1 MAATNYK
8 PDKPKNCTRC
18 GKAIV
23 QTKHGRRLYCY
34 KCREEMQQANQHNY
48 WVRKREANP
57 KVPKKNC
64 HINWQIGDKLIL
76 NGDPPQKIADT
87 LGCSI
92 HTVLS
97 HKSQMK
103 HGNVVY
109 RERERAYESGT
120 QYYDY
125 KAALDKMI
133 SRLHQARG
141 NGMTLEQFRAWL
153 MTAPGQELLANIN
166 GEIRRRG

>member
-8 PDKPKNCTRC
+8 VDKPTNCTRC

-23 QTKHGRRLYCY
+23 QTKHGRRIYCY
-34 KCREEMQQANQHNY
+34 KCRVEAQQANQHSY

-87 LGCSI
+87 LGCSV

-97 HKSQMK
+97 HRSQMK
-103 HGNVVY
+103 TGKIHYQPRVDYGCKF
-109 RERERAYESGT
+109 
-120 QYYDY
+120 YDY
-125 KAALDKMI
+125 KQELDKMLAE
-133 SRLHQARG
+133 LHAKRG
-141 NGMTLEQFRAWL
+141 NGMDMAQFRVWL
-153 MTAPGQELLANIN
+153 TTEDGQALLHHVNQEGRI
-166 GEIRRRG
+166 

>member
-8 PDKPKNCTRC
+8 PDKPTNCTRC

-64 HINWQIGDKLIL
+64 NINWQLGDKLIL

-103 HGNVVY
+103 HGKIHYQPRVDY
-109 RERERAYESGT
+109 GCKF
-120 QYYDY
+120 YDY
-125 KAALDKMI
+125 KQELDKMI
-133 SRLHQARG
+133 VELFKKRG
-141 NGMTLEQFRAWL
+141 NGMDMEQFRAWL
-153 MTAPGQELLANIN
+153 KTDGGQALLRRIN
-166 GEIRRRG
+166 EEGRNL

>member
-8 PDKPKNCTRC
+8 VDKPTNCTRC

-23 QTKHGRRLYCY
+23 QTKHGRRIYCY
-34 KCREEMQQANQHNY
+34 KCRVEAQQKNQRSY

-87 LGCSI
+87 LGCSV

-97 HKSQMK
+97 HRSQMK
-103 HGNVVY
+103 HGKI
-109 RERERAYESGT
+109 
-120 QYYDY
+120 QYLPRVDYGCKFYDY
-125 KAALDKMI
+125 KQELDKMI
-133 SRLHQARG
+133 VELFKKRG
-141 NGMTLEQFRAWL
+141 NGMSLEQFRAWL
-153 MTAPGQELLANIN
+153 TTDGGQDMLRRIN
-166 GEIRRRG
+166 EEGRI

>member
-8 PDKPKNCTRC
+8 VDKPTHCVQC
-18 GKAIV
+18 GKAI
-23 QTKHGRRLYCY
+23 QQGKHGRRIYCHR
-34 KCREEMQQANQHNY
+34 CREAQQQANQHSY

-87 LGCSI
+87 LGCSV

-97 HKSQMK
+97 HRSQMK
-103 HGNVVY
+103 HGKI
-109 RERERAYESGT
+109 
-120 QYYDY
+120 QYLPRVDYGCKFYDY
-125 KAALDKMI
+125 KQELDKMI
-133 SRLHQARG
+133 VELFKKRG
-141 NGMTLEQFRAWL
+141 NGMSLEQFRAWL
-153 MTAPGQELLANIN
+153 TTDGGQDMLRRIN
-166 GEIRRRG
+166 EEGRI

>member
-8 PDKPKNCTRC
+8 PDKPTNCTRC

-64 HINWQIGDKLIL
+64 NINWQLGDKLIL
-76 NGDPPQKIADT
+76 NGDPPQQIADT
-87 LGCSI
+87 LGCSV

-97 HKSQMK
+97 HRSQMK
-103 HGNVVY
+103 HGKI
-109 RERERAYESGT
+109 
-120 QYYDY
+120 QYLPRVDYGCKFYDY
-125 KAALDKMI
+125 KQELDKMLAE
-133 SRLHQARG
+133 LHAKRG
-141 NGMTLEQFRAWL
+141 NGMDMAQFRVWL
-153 MTAPGQELLANIN
+153 TTEDGQALLHHVNQEGRI
-166 GEIRRRG
+166 

>member
-8 PDKPKNCTRC
+8 PDKPTNCTRC

-64 HINWQIGDKLIL
+64 HINWQLGDKMIL
-76 NGDPPQKIADT
+76 DGEQPQKIADT

-97 HKSQMK
+97 HRSKLS
-103 HGNVVY
+103 NNRLVRS
-109 RERERAYESGT
+109 REYNC
-120 QYYDY
+120 QFFDY
-125 KAALDKMI
+125 KAALDAMI
-133 SRLHQARG
+133 VELFKKRG
-141 NGMTLEQFRAWL
+141 NGMDMAQFRVWL
-153 MTAPGQELLANIN
+153 TTEDGQALLHHVNQDGRI
-166 GEIRRRG
+166 

>member
-8 PDKPKNCTRC
+8 VDKPTNCTRC

-64 HINWQIGDKLIL
+64 HINWQLGDKMIL
-76 NGDPPQKIADT
+76 DGEQPQKIADA
-87 LGCSI
+87 LKCSV

-97 HKSQMK
+97 HRSQMK
-103 HGNVVY
+103 HGKI
-109 RERERAYESGT
+109 
-120 QYYDY
+120 QYQPRVDYGCKFYDY
-125 KAALDKMI
+125 KQELEKMLAE
-133 SRLHQARG
+133 LHAKRG
-141 NGMTLEQFRAWL
+141 NGMDMEQFRAWL
-153 MTAPGQELLANIN
+153 KTDGGQALLRRIN
-166 GEIRRRG
+166 EEGRNL